1 MNSTFTAKTIIKLTG
16 EKHNGQIDSEF
27 ENDGCFRTLFGDYCV
42 SIYVNGD
49 IITPEI
55 YNFGND
61 DVYSCEFDTRS
72 ESYTNMRVFE
82 YIESIIE
89 G

>member
-16 EKHNGQIDSEF
+16 EKYNGEIDYEF

-49 IITPEI
+49 VITPEI
-55 YNFGND
+55 YNFENGES
-61 DVYSCEFDTRS
+61 YSCEFDTRS